1 MKNEVLIGR
10 EGNHPRVVLHEEVFL
25 IMDQFALDNQ
35 NREFGGLL
43 LGFVSSPE
51 EGRRQQITVEQFL
64 PIPDQQGESRF
75 VISRQDWA
83 ATLAQLE
90 LQFPGYE
97 IVGWMHTHPGF
108 GTFLS
113 QLDKEQHQR
122 FFKEPWHLAYVVD
135 PHHMARAFY
144 LYGDQ
149 EWRRVNGY
157 YIQQKDSDRK
167 VGYAAAP
174 GARRRKSSWTTAA
187 VVATWSLV
195 ILVALGGV
203 LLISGF
209 NPLRREEPSQEV
221 FTPPDNGEVSQRQ
234 AADSTPP
241 QPAAES
247 SLQRTPTVPQ
257 QPRPTPSPAAAEET
271 AEETVEETVG
281 TEEFGLRQYQVQ
293 AGDNLWTI
301 AVNQLG
307 DGSRYSEI
315 AELND
320 LQTNAVLPVGLTL
333 DLPED

>member
-25 IMDQFALDNQ
+25 TMDQFALDNQ

-51 EGRRQQITVEQFL
+51 EGRRQQITIEQFL
-64 PIPDQQGESRF
+64 PIPDQQGVSRF
-75 VISRQDWA
+75 VISRQDWEA
-83 ATLAQLE
+83 ALAQLE
-90 LQFPGYE
+90 LQYPGYE

-113 QLDKEQHQR
+113 QLDKEQHHR
-122 FFKEPWHLAYVVD
+122 HFKEPWHLAYVID
-135 PHHMARAFY
+135 PHYMARAFY
-144 LYGDQ
+144 LYVDE

-157 YIQQKDSDRK
+157 YIQQKGTAPK
-167 VGYAAAP
+167 VGYASAS
-174 GARRRKSSWTTAA
+174 GGKRRKVGWTTAA
-187 VVATWSLV
+187 IVATWSIV

-203 LLISGF
+203 LLISGY
-209 NPLRREEPSQEV
+209 NPVRRDEPAQEV
-221 FTPPDNGEVSQRQ
+221 YTPPDNGEASQPQTVEAPRLPEPSPAEQ
-234 AADSTPP
+234 PSP
-241 QPAAES
+241 QPA
-247 SLQRTPTVPQ
+247 PTRPQ
-257 QPRPTPSPAAAEET
+257 PSAPAADTEVPAVAET
-271 AEETVEETVG
+271 AEAETQEPETR
-281 TEEFGLRQYQVQ
+281 EYQVR

-320 LQTNAVLPVGLTL
+320 LQSNAVLPVGLTL
-333 DLPED
+333 QLPED